1 MSKHQAILDYLE
13 KLPIGKRVS
22 VRSISN
28 YLQVSDGTA
37 YRAIKEAENRGIVET
52 RPRSGTVRVKSK
64 KAVLEHLTFREI
76 VEITGSE
83 VLAGKE
89 GLEREFNKFY
99 IGAMTEEHI
108 LDYVSEG
115 GLLIVGDR
123 TNIQRLALKH
133 DNAVLVTGGFDV
145 DPSILELGNSG
156 QTPILRTKHDT
167 YTVATMINRA
177 LANMQIKTDILTVEQ
192 VYSPMHE
199 YGFLRETDT
208 VRDYLDL
215 VRKSRFSRFPV
226 VNQHQMVVGVVTMR
240 DAGDKAPQTTLDKV
254 MSRTVFTTNLSSS
267 IANVSQRMI
276 AEDFEMIPVI
286 RSNQTLLGVITRR
299 AVMDRMSKEQLSGLP
314 TFSEQKVVLQANH
327 FELTVEPSMLEKS
340 GVLSNGVLTEV
351 LTTVTRQLMMNSGKN
366 LIIEQLLVYYLQAVQ
381 VDDTLRI
388 ETRIVRQTRRSAIID
403 FDLYL
408 NLQLVTKA
416 TVTLKI
422 N

>member
-123 TNIQRLALKH
+123 TNIQRLALQH

-145 DPSILELGNSG
+145 DPSILELGRSG

-240 DAGDKAPQTTLDKV
+240 DAGDKV
-254 MSRTVFTTNLSSS
+254 MSRSVFTTNLSSS

-314 TFSEQKVVLQANH
+314 TFSEQISQKVVLQANH